1 MSPRSI
7 IAVGEV
13 TDLTHPSKPE
23 SLPVLATATGEAGEL
38 LRLTRLEESS
48 WSWDGRQECT
58 LQLPVVDHDVEVDE
72 VVWSSD
78 GLPITQV
85 QFVTS
90 TTAGSTTR
98 WLLVQKQTSTMMF
111 RPQFSRVPKTKSAS
125 YQSAGS
131 TLSRIDPN
139 HILTLSHRQTGGNA
153 HVDLAFNPPVDDR
166 PPQLCVVDECGY
178 WTLWNLSSLRMGR
191 NPGLALIRGGHIW
204 EGPLSAI
211 PKNPSFPAETH
222 GVLFVGTEHDNMLSM
237 SQGAL
242 PGKAERSKHILLWNS
257 DFLKIIDTETNI
269 MLPDVPGLTTAKKHH
284 DRIVNVQLSPINQD
298 HIYVLTVRYLI
309 LIELGNMKGDKGQ
322 FLKPRIRL
330 SCPHLLPGGVH
341 LKLALVPF
349 STAEG
354 DTPLVCVYSSSH
366 DQISAHWIHLAQDI
380 ELPQWH
386 SQLLTMRTRQA
397 QAEPG
402 YSTFRD
408 FVLLPLNVNVLP
420 GATGPGPRYMQ
431 QGIHFFQSWII
442 GHDFGVH
449 NCMCIAST
457 KPEIDVLLPHK
468 RLRWEDRDKSRKA
481 QLRRKNLLRFLDSAS
496 VVPDEMTDEAIM
508 SLLPRGQVVD
518 SDEEAPDDEKID
530 KSAKPIKLDLDRLI
544 RALNGSLDW
553 TSKPE
558 GMSIALLEAV
568 QGVIQQGIASERH
581 PFMTWKE
588 LALDHDVDSTA
599 ASEPMPPGVIEEAVE
614 EFLAGAGDEAV
625 VVRLTRSQEKEPEQS
640 VGSLSLLEEQ
650 LSSIWV
656 EPLKGRGTTTAMQ
669 KRSAWV
675 SELARDLFLSTHGVA
690 VQDVPLFGR
699 APTTIAAEY
708 SQHSLPSTD
717 RAQSSQPSSSIPSP
731 PPSTSGST
739 ASSDEALRR
748 LSLLASNIKP
758 GSNGSSK
765 PAAVLDFWPSQ
776 RGVDTEGYV
785 SSVAIASD
793 RKFDHA
799 REKLRQ
805 AELSR
810 QKKRAAAEKLKRPA
824 FKRKGFPDSEPDG
837 LPSSPAIRSSQALP
851 VIKSSQAPQIRTS
864 ETQPAPSQ
872 GPVPAIM
879 SSQGPVLESSQNQPR
894 GGTTMSQVVPGAF
907 GGDRK
912 KAKKNKKKSGF
923 R

>member
-1 MSPRSI
+1 M
-7 IAVGEV
+7 
-13 TDLTHPSKPE
+13 
-23 SLPVLATATGEAGEL
+23 LATATGEAGEL
-38 LRLTRLEESS
+38 LRLTRLEESN

-85 QFVTS
+85 QFATS
-90 TTAGSTTR
+90 IAAGSTVR

-125 YQSAGS
+125 YQSTGS

-153 HVDLAFNPPVDDR
+153 HVDMAFNPPVDDR

-178 WTLWNLSSLRMGR
+178 WTLWTLSSLRMGR
-191 NPGLALIRGGHIW
+191 NPGLALVRGGHIW

-211 PKNPSFPAETH
+211 PTKSSFPAEAH
-222 GVLFVGTEHDNMLSM
+222 GVLFVGTEHDSMLSM
-237 SQGAL
+237 SQGTL
-242 PGKAERSKHILLWNS
+242 TEKAERSKLILLWNS
-257 DFLKIIDTETNI
+257 DFLKIIDTETNT
-269 MLPDVPGLTTAKKHH
+269 MLPDVPGLTTAKRHH
-284 DRIVNVQLSPINQD
+284 DRIVNVQLSPINRD

-309 LIELGNMKGDKGQ
+309 LIELGNTNGDKGQ
-322 FLKPRIRL
+322 FIKPRVRL

-354 DTPLVCVYSSSH
+354 DIPLACVYSSNH
-366 DQISAHWIHLAQDI
+366 DQISAHWIHFPQDI

-386 SQLLTMRTRQA
+386 SQLLTMRTQ
-397 QAEPG
+397 QAETEPG
-402 YSTFRD
+402 CSTFRD
-408 FVLLPLNVNVLP
+408 FVLLPLKVTILP
-420 GATGPGPRYMQ
+420 GARGPGPHYLQ
-431 QGIHFFQSWII
+431 LGIRFFQGWML
-442 GHDFGVH
+442 GHDFSVH
-449 NCMCIAST
+449 NCTCVSST
-457 KPEIDVLLPHK
+457 KPETGVLLPHK

-481 QLRRKNLLRFLDSAS
+481 QLRRKNLIRFLDGAS
-496 VVPDEMTDEAIM
+496 VVPDAMTDEAIM
-508 SLLPRGQVVD
+508 SLVPRGQVVD
-518 SDEEAPDDEKID
+518 SDEEVSDDEIIN
-530 KSAKPIKLDLDRLI
+530 KSAKPIRLNLDRLI
-544 RALNGSLDW
+544 RALNGSLNW
-553 TSKPE
+553 SPRPE
-558 GMSIALLEAV
+558 GMSIVLLEAV
-568 QGVIQQGIASERH
+568 QGVIQQGFASERH
-581 PFMTWKE
+581 PFATWKE
-588 LALDHDVDSTA
+588 LALDHDEDSST
-599 ASEPMPPGVIEEAVE
+599 ASEPMPPGAIEEAVE
-614 EFLAGAGDEAV
+614 KFLAGAGDEAV
-625 VVRLTRSQEKEPEQS
+625 VVRLTRSKETEPEQS

-650 LSSIWV
+650 LSSVWV
-656 EPLKGRGTTTAMQ
+656 DPLKGRVSATAAE

-699 APTTIAAEY
+699 ASTAVTAEY
-708 SQHSLPSTD
+708 TQHSLPGTNHI
-717 RAQSSQPSSSIPSP
+717 QSSQPSSSIPSP
-731 PPSTSGST
+731 PPSISGST
-739 ASSDEALRR
+739 ASSDEALQR
-748 LSLLASNIKP
+748 LSLLASNIQP
-758 GSNGSSK
+758 GPNGSSK
-765 PAAVLDFWPSQ
+765 PAAVLDFWPTQ
-776 RGVDTEGYV
+776 RGVDTEGYI

-810 QKKRAAAEKLKRPA
+810 QKKRAVAEKLKRPA

-837 LPSSPAIRSSQALP
+837 LPSSPVIRSSQTLP
-851 VIKSSQAPQIRTS
+851 VIKSSQAPPVRTS
-864 ETQPAPSQ
+864 ETQPATSQ
-872 GPVPAIM
+872 APVPAIM

-912 KAKKNKKKSGF
+912 KAKKKKKKSGF